1 MPTGVAGSWPM
12 SSRSQYL
19 LVLYIAEHR
28 EEPPISSGPVA
39 EALDCSPAT
48 VSEMFRKLE
57 EDGLV
62 AYEPY
67 EGAVL
72 TEVGREEGARL
83 HETYVLLS
91 WFFRSVL
98 DLDDH
103 EQEAMEM
110 AGIISRDVA
119 DQLVG
124 MLPHGDRLPDAGDVD
139 PRRESGQ
146 G

>member
-1 MPTGVAGSWPM
+1 M
-12 SSRSQYL
+12 SSRSQYI

-28 EEPPISSGPVA
+28 EDPPISSGTVA
-39 EALDCSPAT
+39 ETLDRSPAT
-48 VSEMFRKLE
+48 VAEMFRKLD

-67 EGAVL
+67 DGATL
-72 TEVGREEGARL
+72 TEVGREEGTQL

-119 DQLVG
+119 DRLVG
-124 MLPHGDRLPDAGDVD
+124 MLPHGDRVPDAGEAD